1 MSWDPSW
8 AERDTVDQVLA
19 EWAVQ
24 RPDLDFSPVGIVT
37 RLERVRAY
45 VSAGLTE
52 VFSRYGLSA
61 ADFQVVVNLRRAG
74 PPYRLAQARLMKA
87 LTLTSGTVSVRIDR
101 LARLGIVT
109 REPDPADA
117 RGQLVQLTSRGLQLF
132 DDIAPVHLANED
144 RLLSALGPA
153 GRQQLAALLR
163 RLLAAYEDPLIDLSQ
178 PLGLWLEPAH
188 LARARRVAVGLSD
201 VPGLL
206 VADLVPAG
214 PAAGSGISRGD
225 LLITADGIPARSEAD
240 VRAAL
245 AAASPH
251 TAIQLGLLRGEAGLL
266 VSLPAASSG
275 DLPGGKDEEG

>member
-1 MSWDPSW
+1 MSWDPDGG
-8 AERDTVDQVLA
+8 ERDTVDRILA

-37 RLERVRAY
+37 RLERARTYIA
-45 VSAGLTE
+45 AGLGE

-74 PPYRLAQARLMKA
+74 PPYRLPQARLMKA
-87 LTLTSGTVSVRIDR
+87 LTLTSGTVSVRIER
-101 LARLGIVT
+101 LVKLGIVT

-153 GRQQLAALLR
+153 DRRHLAGLLR
-163 RLLAAYEDPLIDLSQ
+163 RLLAAYEDPVIDLSE

-206 VADLVPAG
+206 VAGVTPGG
-214 PAAGSGISRGD
+214 PAAAAGVSRGD
-225 LLITADGIPARSEAD
+225 LLVTAGGAPARSEAD

-245 AAASPH
+245 ASAARG
-251 TAIQLGLLRGEAGLL
+251 TALQLRFLRGETELL
-266 VSLPAASSG
+266 VGLPTVR
-275 DLPGGKDEEG
+275 

>member
-1 MSWDPSW
+1 
-8 AERDTVDQVLA
+8 
-19 EWAVQ
+19 
-24 RPDLDFSPVGIVT
+24 
-37 RLERVRAY
+37 
-45 VSAGLTE
+45 

-74 PPYRLAQARLMKA
+74 SPYRLPQARLMKA
-87 LTLTSGTVSVRIDR
+87 LTLTSGTVSVRIER
-101 LARLGIVT
+101 LVKLGIVT

-153 GRQQLAALLR
+153 DRRHLAGLLR
-163 RLLAAYEDPLIDLSQ
+163 RLLSAYEDPVIDLSE

-188 LARARRVAVGLSD
+188 LARARRVAVGLPD

-206 VADLVPAG
+206 VADVTPGG
-214 PAAGSGISRGD
+214 PAAEAGVSRGD
-225 LLITADGIPARSEAD
+225 LMVTAGGAPVRSEAD

-245 AAASPH
+245 ASADRG
-251 TAIQLGLLRGEAGLL
+251 TALQLRFLRGETELLVGLL
-266 VSLPAASSG
+266 TVR
-275 DLPGGKDEEG
+275 